1 MLREMLKSKIHRAV
15 ATGSQIDYIGSIEID
30 QDLLD
35 AADILPG
42 EKVLLVNMKN
52 GKRMETYAISGK
64 RGSGTVCIKGGTA
77 IFVDVGDI
85 VLIISFCLIPDEQAR
100 EWKTKTLLLDDKNK
114 ITRII

>member
-15 ATGSQIDYIGSIEID
+15 TTGSQVDYIGSIEID
-30 QDLLD
+30 LDLMD

-52 GKRMETYAISGK
+52 GKRMETYAIPGK
-64 RGSGTVCIKGGTA
+64 RGSGTICIKGGTA

-85 VLIISFCLIPDEQAR
+85 VLVMSFCMIPDEEAR
-100 EWKTKTLLLDDKNK
+100 EWKTKTVLVDDKNK
-114 ITRII
+114 ITKII